1 MTQPNPAEIA
11 KLLAEFQPTRKSAF
25 EHLYPWQPLIEGLRD
40 KGAAY
45 QTIAAILRQQGL
57 DTNREQIRRFCR
69 EQLEEPEK
77 RVQRARRKLRQL
89 EIRQPEDTASSTG
102 STDTKSPA
110 GHPPVAAENIQ
121 QTLDEHRTRFLPGL
135 PRRTGPR
142 IANIKPVDPE
152 SK

>member
-1 MTQPNPAEIA
+1 MTQPNPTEIA
-11 KLLAEFQPTRKSAF
+11 RLLAEFQPKRKSVF
-25 EHLYPWQPLIEGLRD
+25 EHLYPWQPLIEGLRS

-57 DTNREQIRRFCR
+57 ETNREQIRRFCR
-69 EQLEEPEK
+69 EELEEPERLIQK
-77 RVQRARRKLRQL
+77 ARRKLRQL
-89 EIRQPEDTASSTG
+89 NVRQNDDVVLPAASAGTNPPA
-102 STDTKSPA
+102 SPPDEA
-110 GHPPVAAENIQ
+110 SKTIQ
-121 QTLDEHRTRFLPGL
+121 QTLDENRNHFLPGL